1 MEECSEIGIVQKL
14 NSWCF

>member
-1 MEECSEIGIVQKL
+1 MEECSEIGVVQKL